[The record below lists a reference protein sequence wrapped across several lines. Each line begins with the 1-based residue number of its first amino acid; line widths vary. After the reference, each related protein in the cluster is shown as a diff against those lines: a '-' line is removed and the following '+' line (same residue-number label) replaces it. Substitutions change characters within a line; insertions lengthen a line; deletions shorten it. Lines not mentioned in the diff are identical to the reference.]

1 MFILA
6 KNIKHIKS
14 FCIYQ
19 HLYCRNVKNE
29 STTIMKIEATD
40 ELTKIV
46 EEELKNLY
54 RYAYYRLGEKQ
65 DAEDT
70 IQDLYVTLH
79 SKIEA
84 GQGIGNLKN
93 YIYRALSTNCTLL
106 LRNRTKSRIVNIDN
120 IQHNFAETE
129 PKNLEE
135 EFTLINSLLEA
146 IPDEQS
152 EIIRLHIHGN
162 RSFVEIAEILE
173 IPVTTAKSRFKYG
186 IEKLKREFEKA
197 NS

>member
-1 MFILA
+1 M
-6 KNIKHIKS
+6 
-14 FCIYQ
+14 

-70 IQDLYVTLH
+70 IQDLYVSLH

-84 GQGIGNLKN
+84 GQGIENLKN

-106 LRNRTKSRIVNIDN
+106 LRNRTKSRIVSIDN
-120 IQHNFAETE
+120 IEHNFAEAE
-129 PKNLEE
+129 PKNLEK

-152 EIIRLHIHGN
+152 EVIRLHIHGS

-197 NS
+197 DS